1 MREPSVMRTVQ
12 EFLDGLVALR
22 LMYEEGGR
30 YLALP
35 LPDRRLTPS

>member
-1 MREPSVMRTVQ
+1 
-12 EFLDGLVALR
+12 VASR
-22 LMYEEGGR
+22 PIYEEGGR